1 MSRIDENLNENP
13 DCPLDRLVDGEL
25 SETDRRTLLLQL
37 EREPEGWRRCALA
50 FLEAQCW
57 KQELGPMAGSSD
69 EAVVGAAA
77 AVGQRAVPRLA
88 AERRSS
94 WRQYL
99 ATALTL
105 GACFL
110 IALALG
116 MGLRGS
122 RGSLHGPG
130 SQITTVRDEVPL
142 NSQTAPVAGSSDK
155 WELVTLSAD
164 SPGGQAETVQ
174 IPAVRRQAFDQ
185 GLFEQSSNVVPP
197 EVQRVFERAGHEVL
211 QQREIVPVPMQG
223 GHRLMVPVDHVEIHY
238 VGRGSL

>member
-1 MSRIDENLNENP
+1 MSRIDENLNTPNP
-13 DCPLDRLVDGEL
+13 DSWLDRLVDGEMN
-25 SETDRRTLLLQL
+25 EVDRRALLLQL
-37 EREPEGWRRCALA
+37 EGEPEGWRRCALA

-57 KQELGPMAGSSD
+57 QQELGLMSRSTNQAD
-69 EAVVGAAA
+69 
-77 AVGQRAVPRLA
+77 
-88 AERRSS
+88 AESASARPLSVRRPTVQRRSS
-94 WRQYL
+94 WRQRL

-122 RGSLHGPG
+122 RGNLHGPA
-130 SQITTVRDEVPL
+130 SQVTTVRDEFPL
-142 NSQTAPVAGSSDK
+142 NSPPSVALPGDK

-164 SPGGQAETVQ
+164 SPGGQPETVQ
-174 IPAVRRQAFDQ
+174 IPAVRRQKFDQ
-185 GLFEQSSNVVPP
+185 NLVEQSPDAIPS
-197 EVQRVFERAGHEVL
+197 EVQRAFERAGHEVL
-211 QQREIVPVPMQG
+211 QQREIVPVQMQG